1 MTYYQTLNKK
11 FDINGKLTNIHT
23 YARTHTHTY
32 AHTRAHRTNTRTHMH
47 IHTRTRTSTRTHTS
61 THILINVKRTKTLRF
76 TYRNKNQSPT
86 QMYLFKI
93 TRNMRIHML
102 WICNVAR
109 IGEDDFSTHCC
120 YVTDWCTFYNA
131 RLIRV
136 TICYRH
142 QLLYPMF
149 MQP

>member
-1 MTYYQTLNKK
+1 
-11 FDINGKLTNIHT
+11 
-23 YARTHTHTY
+23 
-32 AHTRAHRTNTRTHMH
+32 
-47 IHTRTRTSTRTHTS
+47 
-61 THILINVKRTKTLRF
+61 
-76 TYRNKNQSPT
+76 
-86 QMYLFKI
+86 
-93 TRNMRIHML
+93 ML